1 LITELGRGDPKP
13 HFHVFG
19 PRPFC
24 RLLATTTTGWMKG
37 SQPLRILAL
46 PSRRDKEAA
55 CPTCYGPLRYSLV
68 AKPSSARKHKDAS
81 GLEVVAQNR
90 AASYNYHLLEKMEA
104 GMALRGTE
112 VKALRAGKANLRDA
126 YAEVRGTSVWL
137 VNCHIPQYQPG
148 GPFNHEPLSR
158 RRLLLH
164 KQEIARLF
172 GKTQQKGLTLV
183 PLRIYFRNGIAK
195 CELALAR
202 GKKDWDRRQAE
213 REKETRREVNEA
225 LFKYRRR

>member
-1 LITELGRGDPKP
+1 
-13 HFHVFG
+13 
-19 PRPFC
+19 
-24 RLLATTTTGWMKG
+24 
-37 SQPLRILAL
+37 
-46 PSRRDKEAA
+46 
-55 CPTCYGPLRYSLV
+55 V
-68 AKPSSARKHKDAS
+68 AKAAGKSRKKDAS
-81 GLEVVAQNR
+81 GQQVVAQNR

-112 VKALRAGKANLRDA
+112 VKSLREGKANLRDA

-137 VNCHIPQYQPG
+137 VNCHIPQYGPG

-164 KQEIARLF
+164 RQEIQKLI

-183 PLRIYFRNGIAK
+183 PLRIYFREGIAK

-202 GKKDWDRRQAE
+202 GKKEWDRRQDE
-213 REKETRREVNEA
+213 RDKETRRELSEA
-225 LFKYRRR
+225 MYKYRRR

>member
-1 LITELGRGDPKP
+1 
-13 HFHVFG
+13 VAN
-19 PRPFC
+19 PF
-24 RLLATTTTGWMKG
+24 K
-37 SQPLRILAL
+37 
-46 PSRRDKEAA
+46 KKAA
-55 CPTCYGPLRYSLV
+55 NKT
-68 AKPSSARKHKDAS
+68 KDAS
-81 GLEVVAQNR
+81 GELIVAQNR

-104 GMALRGTE
+104 GMALAGTE
-112 VKALRAGKANLRDA
+112 VKALRAGQANLRDA
-126 YAEVRGTSVWL
+126 YAEIKGNGVWL

-164 KQEIARLF
+164 KREIEKLF

-202 GKKDWDRRQAE
+202 GKKEWDRRQTE
-213 REKETRREVNEA
+213 RDKEARREVNEA
-225 LFKYRRR
+225 IYKSRRR